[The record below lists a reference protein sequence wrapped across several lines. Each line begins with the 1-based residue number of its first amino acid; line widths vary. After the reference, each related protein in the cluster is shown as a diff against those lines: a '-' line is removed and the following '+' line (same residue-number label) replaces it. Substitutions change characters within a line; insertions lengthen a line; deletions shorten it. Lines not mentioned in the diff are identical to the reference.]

1 MVPGPDAVG
10 DGCTGWFD
18 GSWRACC
25 DLHDLAYAIGADKLQ
40 ADWALFQC
48 VLPHSPIN
56 AVLMLAG
63 VTLFGWIFYRRAR
76 RAD

>member
-1 MVPGPDAVG
+1 MLPNTDYCTLWPDL
-10 DGCTGWFD
+10 
-18 GSWRACC
+18 SWAECC
-25 DLHDLAYAIGADKLQ
+25 WRHDLAYSLGADKLQ

-48 VLPHSPIN
+48 VAPHDPIS
-56 AVLMLAG
+56 AVLMLLG